1 VAQYY
6 FRFRIWW
13 CQSHPKVKIYP
24 QTKFRRCILIHGWY
38 ITTSVLE
45 KQPAA
50 ILELYFRF
58 RFRPY
63 HPIDMSFCNNLAKF
77 RPHGTSHGR
86 KMTSCQFSRWQI
98 AAILNFRGPIMNSLK
113 SLCRTS
119 YRSSIDTIALNC
131 LVFFI
136 ENRVFAL
143 RIWRQTDRRTNGHTD
158 GEHQRCRE
166 RWLSNVMCVQ
176 PQGFMETGVRYTEVT
191 SIVTLSPWDAGH
203 KHCIQLMF
211 ADGNS
216 LLLQVSGQFRMVP
229 LSL

>member
-1 VAQYY
+1 
-6 FRFRIWW
+6 
-13 CQSHPKVKIYP
+13 
-24 QTKFRRCILIHGWY
+24 
-38 ITTSVLE
+38 LE

-131 LVFFI
+131 LVFF
-136 ENRVFAL
+136 RKSRFCVTHLATD
-143 RIWRQTDRRTNGHTD
+143 RQTDKRTHRR
-158 GEHQRCRE
+158 RAPA
-166 RWLSNVMCVQ
+166 LSRAV
-176 PQGFMETGVRYTEVT
+176 
-191 SIVTLSPWDAGH
+191 A
-203 KHCIQLMF
+203 
-211 ADGNS
+211 
-216 LLLQVSGQFRMVP
+216 
-229 LSL
+229 